1 MVGAF
6 VGVVGGGIV
15 VGNTGRVAKVRL
27 VVTGELRTTIAKLL
41 SCQKQN

>member
-6 VGVVGGGIV
+6 VGVVGGEIV

-27 VVTGELRTTIAKLL
+27 VTGELKTTIAKLL
-41 SCQKQN
+41 S